1 MVGITLRRKNYQ
13 NFFLQAQIFLF
24 KKSLPVSPHHKE
36 GSSVFSAQDY
46 VCEQI
51 LHILLAAPPYSQFL

>member
-1 MVGITLRRKNYQ
+1 MAGITPRRQNYQ
-13 NFFLQAQIFLF
+13 FFLQAQIFLL
-24 KKSLPVSPHHKE
+24 KESPSVSPHHKE

-51 LHILLAAPPYSQFL
+51 LHTLLAATLYSWVL